1 MEERSSMYIYVG
13 YDSANLGQEMAYQV
27 CRRSIFN
34 NARRDAPLAVLEPL
48 KLSDL
53 KEDGLYWRKDDSKQS
68 TEFTYSRFLTPY
80 IAFHE
85 DKADYAIFCDSDFL
99 WRCNIEELLYLID
112 PEKAVT
118 CVQHKYIECPSLT
131 KMDGLAQE
139 WYPKKNW
146 SSLMLFNCNHEDC
159 QKLTP
164 EVVNTESPKYLHRME
179 WTSEEN
185 IGSFPV
191 EYNYLVGYYNYTDNP
206 KALHFTDGGPWHK
219 DHQNVEYADEWL
231 SYLSKEEKEK
241 HKSGSFWS

>member
-1 MEERSSMYIYVG
+1 MKIYVG
-13 YDSANLGQEMAYQV
+13 YDSTNLGQEMAFKV
-27 CRRSIFN
+27 CKRSIEKN
-34 NARRDAPLAVLEPL
+34 VRHRAPLACIDPIKSSEL
-48 KLSDL
+48 KDR
-53 KEDGLYWRKDDSKQS
+53 GLYWREDDLKQS

-80 IAFHE
+80 LSTHVEE
-85 DKADYAIFCDSDFL
+85 DYEEPGDFALFCDSDFL
-99 WRCNIEELLYLID
+99 WRCNIEELFLLVD
-112 PEKAVT
+112 PNKAVT
-118 CVQHKYIECPSLT
+118 CVQHKYMDCPSHT
-131 KMDGLAQE
+131 KMDGLVQE

-159 QKLTP
+159 KKLTP

-219 DHQNVEYADEWL
+219 DYQDVEYGDEWL
-231 SYLSKEEKEK
+231 SYLTDEEKEK
-241 HKSGSFWS
+241 HKDGLF